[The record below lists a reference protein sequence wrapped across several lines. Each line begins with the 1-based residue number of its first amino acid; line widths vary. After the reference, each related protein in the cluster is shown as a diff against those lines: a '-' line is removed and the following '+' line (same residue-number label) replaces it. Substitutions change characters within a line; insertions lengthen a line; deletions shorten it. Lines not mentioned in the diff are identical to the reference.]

1 MVATMKVFTAYNEE
15 INQENPGFST
25 STSTYLL
32 GEFKYW
38 KYNVT
43 DKLIISLNTMI
54 STEKCTEVFKS

>member
-32 GEFKYW
+32 GEFKY
-38 KYNVT
+38 
-43 DKLIISLNTMI
+43 
-54 STEKCTEVFKS
+54 